1 MPRALTLLAGACLL
15 ISTGARAADAGP
27 APLDHG
33 QVADTVA
40 AISRLLRDHYPLP
53 DISVRYGKVLA
64 RELKAGRYDGQAACP
79 LAKRLTEDLRA
90 EHADLHLAVR
100 CDAAPGGGPGVEEV
114 AGPYHGIAAVTVDPD
129 LPVTT
134 IRSPGPWTANE
145 AGFASAAAA
154 MALAARS
161 HYVIIDVRGNGGG
174 NGEIGVFL
182 ATYFFPVGQERLLV
196 RGVHRDP
203 GREEQEWTYGYVPGR
218 RLADAKLYI
227 LVDAHT
233 GSAAEGFAFGLQR
246 AGRATIVGQTTA
258 GAGIAGHLEDLP
270 GGLSLFLPTKLLR
283 AADGGDGWEGVG
295 VRPDVVTEPGQ
306 EKAAAYDLIRADW
319 PTARQNPDFALTTT
333 LPPDQRPPLDA
344 AAAPWDLGQATLPQV
359 ERCRHTEPDP
369 DDSGVRLM
377 TNVCPQPITLEQR
390 RSTNPNTLRLDTL
403 DSGQTLATRA
413 TPRGGWRIM
422 AVCPAGYRS
431 SVPVTV
437 DNITAISNSTYEC
450 VRE

>member
-1 MPRALTLLAGACLL
+1 MSRALTFLAGACLL
-15 ISTGARAADAGP
+15 INTAVGAAEAGP
-27 APLDHG
+27 VPLDHG
-33 QVADTVA
+33 QVADAVA
-40 AISRLLRDHYPLP
+40 TISRLLRDHYPLP
-53 DISVRYGKVLA
+53 DISARYGKVLA
-64 RELKAGRYDGQAACP
+64 RGLKAGRYDGQAPCP
-79 LAKRLTEDLRA
+79 LASRLTEDLRA
-90 EHADLHLAVR
+90 EHADLHLSVR
-100 CDAAPGGGPGVEEV
+100 CDAAPGDGLGPEEV

-129 LPVTT
+129 LPVTI

-154 MALAARS
+154 MTLAARS
-161 HYVIIDVRGNGGG
+161 HYVIINVRGNGGG

-203 GREEQEWTYGYVPGR
+203 AREEQEWTYGYVPGR

-233 GSAAEGFAFGLQR
+233 GSAAEGFGFGLQR

-283 AADGGDGWEGVG
+283 APDGGDGWEGVG

-319 PTARQNPDFALTTT
+319 PTAPQNPNFALTTT
-333 LPPDQRPPLDA
+333 LPPDRRPPLDA
-344 AAAPWDLGQATLPQV
+344 TATPWDLGQATLPQA

-369 DDSGVRLM
+369 DDAVSRPPTTSDSTSTRRTSRSLI
-377 TNVCPQPITLEQR
+377 TTQP
-390 RSTNPNTLRLDTL
+390 
-403 DSGQTLATRA
+403 
-413 TPRGGWRIM
+413 
-422 AVCPAGYRS
+422 
-431 SVPVTV
+431 
-437 DNITAISNSTYEC
+437 TAASHVGHSQPED
-450 VRE
+450 